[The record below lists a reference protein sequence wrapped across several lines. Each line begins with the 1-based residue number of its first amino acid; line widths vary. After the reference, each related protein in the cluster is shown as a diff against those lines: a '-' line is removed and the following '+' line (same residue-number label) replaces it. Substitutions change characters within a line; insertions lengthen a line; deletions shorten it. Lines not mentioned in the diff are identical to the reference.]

1 MKPNYSTLLLFAA
14 ASLFG
19 TMPSHARVCKAVINS
34 TPEWAQT
41 TGHPAATNARAMAVS
56 GGRVYIT
63 DNSTHQLLYTEGNG
77 WNTISLPSGSATN
90 FRIASDDNGSIIVP
104 TSPNFT
110 YSLDAYAMTF
120 LVLDPGATNTTSGAT
135 ITIPKGTVGSKGTDS
150 QVRVE
155 YISASGDLKSAT
167 GGYLYFYPLQG
178 TNAGKLVRVKVA
190 NSAYSSAETFSGG
203 IAPVAVQALAKGVK
217 DADGNERVLIQT
229 AGSYNSTAL
238 YSFNS
243 DNTLKLEENAPYSS
257 RLIAGTMVSNER
269 GRFYVYPGYELNGW
283 NVSNT
288 TLNVKNTATG
298 DINTVT
304 VYSESYSAQTAGA
317 GMWVDA
323 KFDSTDPGKLYAYCY
338 IPGVGAWKYLIN
350 VTEPT
355 IEAPKATASV
365 TVCDGNTETPG
376 RQDVVISWD
385 AVDGALTY
393 RVERKLST
401 ETEWSVIANNL
412 TETTYTNTDIKQYTY
427 LYRVIAI
434 NDEGESDSSAELT
447 CEGAFIPHIPEWDDL
462 RNYDGYAKTQALW
475 NYSYGIK
482 PQAYDVIRDGVVIAK
497 DITVMNYIDTYIPAG
512 SRSYEI
518 ASVYYTD
525 AATKTRR
532 PESAR
537 SEKKTIT
544 VTPRNQANELYGLT
558 ELYNYE
564 ITADSPFAQSDVL
577 PNFTDQNLYRQA
589 TLYNG
594 KWYVAKRKGVN
605 DFTTDLDASKGGI
618 ICFDAD
624 AGSEAA
630 MASSAKSIYEIK
642 GNINVGIAV
651 DDNGTFFIR
660 DDDGEAATTSQW
672 EYTHPLKKGRL
683 LRFSQDSS
691 GNFTKLEDKQI
702 DLSGVVD
709 GTNKITNRVDYY
721 SMTGDVLNGSG
732 KLYFSPHGTYP
743 TYSDGKDAWVV
754 DIANGAVTSSKC
766 YNSHVDTKTGGME
779 NFVFPL
785 DQRSDIMH
793 LVRSNAYFR
802 FDPSNT
808 ANHARLYDTMSRI
821 NNAGGTSIWF
831 NQDLLIIT
839 PQAASSKN
847 IGDFFVAKGTPDP
860 DKLAEGETKANN
872 ANDVII
878 ESDKIIPIV
887 AVTQSNNTSVTVE
900 NCNCMWFGLNPKYSE
915 DGTAEYLDI
924 YLYVPGV
931 RFAKY
936 RLYPYMNLSSPEVAM
951 DVDIQYQT
959 DTKGE
964 NIDITSFKGTASWA
978 LTESKGDVN
987 LTTYNLKFM
996 SMDNTVL
1003 DEHWFNADGKEID
1016 SEGNELTSTN
1026 GITESGNIICTID
1039 NLDSNEYQAQLTAT
1053 FKSANDDRT
1062 WLSEP
1067 SVASDRTDYEA
1078 KAPNGTIQ
1086 IVQEYDK
1093 NNYLK
1098 VWKDA
1103 EGNIYTNYR
1112 LDIDFNA
1119 PMFDDQG
1126 YPVTYY
1132 EVWYRKPNDLADTY
1146 PHQLKGF
1153 FLMNGSKVIKDQDI
1167 IPGTYDFDNDKAEV
1181 VSGEHDDVVCYYY
1194 HQPMIGGGGYPCDAN
1209 EDPAKWLFVVRANYA
1224 ARAANTAIAKS
1235 AQSVMEAKEGGTT
1248 GIGEISADASSTT
1261 VYPTLTNGPLT
1272 VKAGKPIESVAVYG
1286 VDGSLAVRFA
1296 GQGDMIQKVDLS
1308 NLQPGLYIVNV
1319 NGNSSHKIVKY

>member
-1 MKPNYSTLLLFAA
+1 MERDILT
-14 ASLFG
+14 
-19 TMPSHARVCKAVINS
+19 
-34 TPEWAQT
+34 
-41 TGHPAATNARAMAVS
+41 
-56 GGRVYIT
+56 
-63 DNSTHQLLYTEGNG
+63 
-77 WNTISLPSGSATN
+77 SGSVTN
-90 FRIASDDNGSIIVP
+90 FRLATDDNGSIIVP
-104 TSPNFT
+104 ISPEFT
-110 YSLDAYAMTF
+110 YSLDSYAMKF
-120 LVLDPGATNTTSGAT
+120 LVLDPGATSTSSGAT
-135 ITIPKGTVGSKGTDS
+135 ITIPKGTIGSKGTDP
-150 QVRVE
+150 QVRVD
-155 YISASGDLKSAT
+155 YISASGNLKSTT

-190 NSAYSSAETFSGG
+190 NSTYSSAETFSGG
-203 IAPVAVQALAKGVK
+203 ITPANTQALAKGVK
-217 DADGNERVLIQT
+217 DANGNERVLIQT

-257 RLIAGTMVSNER
+257 RLIAGTMVANER
-269 GRFYVYPGYELNGW
+269 GRFYVYPGYDVNGW
-283 NVSNT
+283 SVSKT

-298 DINTVT
+298 DVNTVT
-304 VYSESYSAQTAGA
+304 VYNESYSAQETSA

-355 IEAPKATASV
+355 IDAPDASASV
-365 TVCDGNTETPG
+365 AVCDGDTETPG

-385 AVDGALTY
+385 AVDGASTY

-401 ETEWSVIANNL
+401 DTEWSVIASNL

-434 NDEGESDSSAELT
+434 NDKGESDPSTVLT

-482 PQAYDVIRDGVVIAK
+482 PDAYDVIRDGVVIAK

-512 SRSYEI
+512 TRNYEI

-532 PESAR
+532 TESAR
-537 SEKKTIT
+537 SAIKTAEI
-544 VTPRNQANELYGLT
+544 VARNPTNELYGIT

-618 ICFDAD
+618 VCFDAD
-624 AGSEAA
+624 AGSEEA

-683 LRFSQDSS
+683 LRFSQDAS
-691 GNFTKLEDKQI
+691 GNFTTEKDIPI

-709 GTNKITNRVDYY
+709 GTSKITNRVDYF

-732 KLYFSPHGTYP
+732 RLYFSPHGTYP

-766 YNSHVDTKTGGME
+766 YNSHVDTQSGGTE

-808 ANHARLYDTMSRI
+808 ENHARLYDTMSRI

-860 DKLAEGETKANN
+860 EKLAEGETKANS
-872 ANDVII
+872 ANDVIL

-887 AVTQSNNTSVTVE
+887 AVTQSSNTSVTVE

-915 DGTAEYLDI
+915 DGKTAEYLDI

-959 DTKGE
+959 GTEGE
-964 NIDITSFKGTASWA
+964 NIDITSFKGTASWEPNA
-978 LTESKGDVN
+978 SKGDVN

-1003 DEHWFNADGKEID
+1003 AEHWFNADGKEID
-1016 SEGNELTSTN
+1016 SEGNVLTSTN

-1039 NLDSNEYQAQLTAT
+1039 NLDSNEYQARLTAT
-1053 FKSANDDRT
+1053 FQSANDDRT

-1067 SVASDRTDYEA
+1067 SVASDQTDYEA
-1078 KAPNGTIQ
+1078 LPPYGTIR
-1086 IVQEYDK
+1086 IVTEEK
-1093 NNYLK
+1093 NGSIID
-1098 VWKDA
+1098 WTDD
-1103 EGNIYTNYR
+1103 EGDLRRNYR

-1119 PMFDDQG
+1119 PNYYGDS

-1132 EVWYRKPNDLADTY
+1132 ELWYRKPNDEAGTY
-1146 PHQLKGF
+1146 PNQLKGF
-1153 FLMNGSKVIKDQDI
+1153 FLMDGENGVIKDQET
-1167 IPGTYDFDNDKAEV
+1167 IPGTYDFDNAKSRV
-1181 VSGEHDDVVCYYY
+1181 VRGEYSEVVCYYY
-1194 HQPMIGGGGYPCDAN
+1194 AQPKIN
-1209 EDPAKWLFVVRANYA
+1209 EAGTPIDDNENPNNWVFVVRAKYA
-1224 ARAANTAIAKS
+1224 ARAENQAIAKS
-1235 AQSVMEAKEGGTT
+1235 EQTPLEAKDGGTT
-1248 GIGEISADASSTT
+1248 GVGEIVADAGNTT
-1261 VYPTLTNGPLT
+1261 VYPTLTKGPLT
-1272 VKAGKPIESVAVYG
+1272 IKANEPIETIAVYG
-1286 VDGSLAVRFA
+1286 VDGSSMMTFA
-1296 GQGDMIQKVDLS
+1296 GHGDQILKVDLS
-1308 NLQPGLYIVNV
+1308 NLQSGLYIVNV
-1319 NGNSSHKIVKY
+1319 NGDSSHKIVKR